1 MLAVYLTNT
10 EIQALSGSVRRKK
23 YRIQKIWRQELP
35 PDVCR
40 NGEITDAALLKDAVA
55 AFWKENKLP
64 KSANLVVNASRFVLK
79 TMDAPKLPARK
90 LRAYIAR
97 EYSELE
103 RSSQSAFT
111 CFTLSSDA
119 RKRQIHLMAAAGE
132 RVYLLNIMEIF
143 EAAGVKI
150 AAADS
155 SLGCS
160 IRVLNSLPA
169 LKEKTCIVQ
178 LLESGS
184 LTSLLFVNGEY
195 VYSTTN
201 RMTAAP
207 DTFAFGVALARIVS
221 SIVQFCKEQ
230 DADDAVTHIF
240 LGGFTA
246 DGMEVCIESIAQM
259 DPTLEVAAITGGAMP
274 ASSAEAFH
282 ELVPVVGGLSMPQG
296 VQLLR
301 DLHSRDEKGRETQKT
316 GRMLL
321 PAAAALLVFG
331 SISAV
336 LLAKRSRL
344 EDQLAELNDRLRNPT
359 LIAAGEEYDQYRKE
373 IEKLNQMLFDAETAI
388 SYIESYPLPTGE
400 VAEVFCRCADGLAT
414 ISISGYDAASGVF
427 SLSVSTENAAAVN
440 QFVERLRREK
450 AFSAVSYT
458 GYSYQEQAEQWI
470 VQVICTLAADAGR

>member
-10 EIQALSGSVRRKK
+10 EIQALSGSVRGKK
-23 YRIQKIWRQELP
+23 YRIQKIWRKELP

-40 NGEITDAALLKDAVA
+40 NGEIADAALLRETVA

-64 KSANLVVNASRFVLK
+64 KSANLVINASRFVLK
-79 TMDAPKLPARK
+79 TMDAPRLPARK

-103 RSSQSAFT
+103 RSSQSALT
-111 CFTLSSDA
+111 CFTLSADA
-119 RKRQIHLMAAAGE
+119 KKRQIHLMAAAGE
-132 RVYLLNIMEIF
+132 RAYLMNLMEIF

-160 IRVLNSLPA
+160 VRVLNSLPA

-207 DTFAFGVALARIVS
+207 DTFAFGIALARIVS
-221 SIVQFCKEQ
+221 SIVQLCRVQ
-230 DADDAVTHIF
+230 YADDAVTHIF

-246 DGMEVCIESIAQM
+246 DSSEVCIESIAQM
-259 DPTLEVAAITGGAMP
+259 DSTLEVAAIADGA
-274 ASSAEAFH
+274 ASGFSAEAFH
-282 ELVPVVGGLSMPQG
+282 ELVPVIGGLSMSQN
-296 VQLLR
+296 VRLLR
-301 DLHSRDEKGRETQKT
+301 ELHARDEKGGKTQKA

-321 PAAAALLVFG
+321 PAAAALLIFG
-331 SISAV
+331 SVSAV
-336 LLAKRSRL
+336 LLAKHSEL
-344 EDQLAELNDRLRNPT
+344 ENQLAELNGRLRNPT
-359 LIAAGEEYDQYRKE
+359 YLAAGEEYDQYRKE
-373 IEKLNQMLFDAETAI
+373 IGQLDQIISDAETAI
-388 SYIESYPLPTGE
+388 GYIESYPLPTGE
-400 VAEVFCRCADGLAT
+400 VVKAFYRCADGLAA
-414 ISISGYDAASGVF
+414 ISISGYDAASGIF
-427 SLSVSTENAAAVN
+427 SLSASTENAAAVN
-440 QFVERLRREK
+440 RFVERLRSAE
-450 AFSAVSYT
+450 AFSDVYYT
-458 GYSYQEQAEQWI
+458 GYSYQEQTKRWS
-470 VQVICTLAADAGR
+470 VQVVCTLAADAGR